1 MTTATLPLAFFVPVQ
16 TRSETNMRGHWSDR
30 YRRSRAQKRTVA
42 GVLAIEGIL
51 KSPLPPPV
59 VVTLTRVGGRRLDD
73 DNLRGALKY
82 VRDALAEWLGVD
94 DRDPRVAWRY
104 DQLAVMDAE
113 GVGVGVRVEAAPAAG
128 VGRDGR

>member
-1 MTTATLPLAFFVPVQ
+1 MSTATLPLAFFVPVQ
-16 TRSETNMRGHWSDR
+16 TRSETNMREHWSDR

-42 GVLAIEGIL
+42 RVLAVGGVLHT
-51 KSPLPPPV
+51 PPPPPV
-59 VVTLTRVGGRRLDD
+59 VVTLTRMGGRRLDD

-113 GVGVGVRVEAAPAAG
+113 GVGVRVEAAPAAG

>member
-1 MTTATLPLAFFVPVQ
+1 MSTATLPLAFFVPVQ
-16 TRSETNMRGHWSDR
+16 TRSETNMREHWSDR
-30 YRRSRAQKRTVA
+30 YRRSRAQKRTVG
-42 GVLAIEGIL
+42 GVLAVEGVL
-51 KSPLPPPV
+51 HTPPPPPV
-59 VVTLTRVGGRRLDD
+59 VVTLTRMGGRRLDD

-113 GVGVGVRVEAAPAAG
+113 GVGVRVEAAPAAG